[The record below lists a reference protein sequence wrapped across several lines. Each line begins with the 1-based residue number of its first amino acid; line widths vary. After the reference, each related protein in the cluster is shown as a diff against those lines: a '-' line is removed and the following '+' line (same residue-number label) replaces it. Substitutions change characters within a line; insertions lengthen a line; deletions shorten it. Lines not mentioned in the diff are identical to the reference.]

1 MYLVEYISGYQHIHY
16 HASVTLQPT
25 QAAVMVW
32 IHGGSIEI
40 GTSMT
45 WDFYGLPL
53 VAVGDVI
60 LVTLNYRLG
69 IFSQF
74 TTRKCHG
81 VTSCL

>member
-1 MYLVEYISGYQHIHY
+1 MGIHFINN
-16 HASVTLQPT
+16 HDSFTLQPT

-74 TTRKCHG
+74 TTRKCNG
-81 VTSCL
+81 GMSCL